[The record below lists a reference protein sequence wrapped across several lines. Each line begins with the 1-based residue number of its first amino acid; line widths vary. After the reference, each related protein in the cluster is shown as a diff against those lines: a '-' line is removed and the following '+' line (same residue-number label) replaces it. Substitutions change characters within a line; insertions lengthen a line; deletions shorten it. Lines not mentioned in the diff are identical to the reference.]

1 MNDKQAIQLIKASD
15 LSATDKERLVQLVES
30 QGWNDLVRLEI
41 TSALKAESDTAK
53 NQLDSVNE
61 QLKSHSH
68 FAAEEQ
74 QIVEAAKGQMDQA
87 VSDYNLELAKLEQ
100 EADQLKI
107 DAKKAD

>member
-15 LSATDKERLVQLVES
+15 LSAAEKVRLVQLVES
-30 QGWNDLVRLEI
+30 QGWNDAVRLEI
-41 TSALKAESDTAK
+41 TSTLKAESDTVK
-53 NQLDSVNE
+53 NQLDSVKE
-61 QLKSHSH
+61 QLTPHNQ

-74 QIVEAAKGQMDQA
+74 QIVADAKGQMDQA

-107 DAKKAD
+107 DAQKAD